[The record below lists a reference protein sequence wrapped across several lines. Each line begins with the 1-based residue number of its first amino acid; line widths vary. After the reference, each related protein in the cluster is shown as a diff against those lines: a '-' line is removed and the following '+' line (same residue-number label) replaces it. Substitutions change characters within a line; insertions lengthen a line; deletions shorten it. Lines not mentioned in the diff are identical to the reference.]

1 MKHKHTER
9 YSVNKQKYTTTNSE
23 KDWKG
28 LISIKRDRESPFFKT
43 TPLFYQ
49 PVLFLCKKFES
60 PFFGGTVLKTQT
72 PPL

>member
-28 LISIKRDRESPFFKT
+28 LISIKRDRESPFLKQPHYFT
-43 TPLFYQ
+43 NPSFFYVKNLN
-49 PVLFLCKKFES
+49 PPFL
-60 PFFGGTVLKTQT
+60 GGQF
-72 PPL
+72 